1 MFGAGDWEERF
12 ARGERDPE
20 VMEAFRRFADS
31 VIDRLLAWLRAD
43 ARLYEPGARRL
54 RLLADAGIVH
64 RVYGLEPEDEPAYA
78 AVPAAGGP
86 RLERVLVVELA
97 GEDLVAVVQANLVAA
112 ALSYA
117 FQAPRVT
124 WTRSPGGATV
134 HVPVAS
140 PLYDALAAALRAGHG
155 QQGSTLDG

>member
-1 MFGAGDWEERF
+1 MSGTSDWVARF
-12 ARGERDPE
+12 AQGERDPE

-43 ARLYEPGARRL
+43 ARLYELGARRL
-54 RLLADAGIVH
+54 RLLAEAGIAH
-64 RVYGLEPEDEPAYA
+64 RVYGLEPEDEAVYA
-78 AVPAAGGP
+78 TVPAADSA

-97 GEDLVAVVQANLVAA
+97 GTDLTTLVQANVVAA

-124 WTRSPGGATV
+124 WTRSPGGVTV
-134 HVPVAS
+134 RVPVAS
-140 PLYDALAAALRAGHG
+140 PLYDALSAALRAGPPADT
-155 QQGSTLDG
+155 SDP